1 MTGPVIRRAVILLT
15 AALVALSTALITPA
29 WACGCGAYAPGDG
42 GTATVPMET
51 ALVRVNAD
59 ATEDIY
65 LSLSVNSTV
74 RTGALLFP
82 VPDKTATSP
91 PAPPGCSPTSHA
103 SPPHGLNRRQSIL
116 VTGLEGI

>member
-1 MTGPVIRRAVILLT
+1 MIAPVIRRAVILLT

-29 WACGCGAYAPGDG
+29 WACGCGAFAPRDG

-51 ALVRVNAD
+51 ALVRVNAE

-82 VPDKTATSP
+82 VPDKTATVT
-91 PAPPGCSPTSHA
+91 AG
-103 SPPHGLNRRQSIL
+103 R
-116 VTGLEGI
+116 TGLFTDLARVTAPRPEPQAVDPGDGT